1 MTPDAVL
8 ALARVALLDPPSM
21 GPDEARAIADA
32 LAPLVARLAALPAGS
47 AEDPPA
53 SPGRPALRADD
64 PGPTLPLE
72 RALAGVPVVAG
83 GLVRVPRF
91 REDR

>member
-8 ALARVALLDPPSM
+8 ALARVALLDL
-21 GPDEARAIADA
+21 GPDEARAIADE
-32 LAPLVARLAALPAGS
+32 LAPLVARLAGLPAGS

-53 SPGRPALRADD
+53 PPGRPDLRADV
-64 PGPTLPLE
+64 PGPALPLE
-72 RALAGVPVVAG
+72 RALVGAQAAPD

-91 REDR
+91 REDG